1 MVQVESIQNMKW
13 WFYTA
18 GIWKGIYKRVFDAMW
33 VEFCAASLSSALK
46 LRENYDWHNQSYG
59 HQVLEQPFLQMNT
72 PAAIIHAR
80 ESHSRLWIVFLR
92 LRDWAREN
100 LSQERATRYLVPH
113 LESWTEYA
121 SSWHQ
126 PIPSE
131 CKHFLSSSS
140 LAPSSSWAFLHFS
153 LTAAAVKIL
162 IVVPPT

>member
-1 MVQVESIQNMKW
+1 MVILLLQVFEKVSTK
-13 WFYTA
+13 
-18 GIWKGIYKRVFDAMW
+18 
-33 VEFCAASLSSALK
+33 EFSMLCEWSSSVLLLSSALK

-121 SSWHQ
+121 PSWHQ

-131 CKHFLSSSS
+131 CKHFLRLRSSPLFLLASS
-140 LAPSSSWAFLHFS
+140 PNGTCVLSSMSLIKAGCIIYLTSFLWR
-153 LTAAAVKIL
+153 
-162 IVVPPT
+162 